1 MNRVILHSIIFYTLL
16 HFSRYMFPSK
26 INYRGKN
33 GRKILSQQYSTPIIL
48 SVHKY
53 SYEILRSQP
62 RECSMRF
69 YIFFSKQLYSRV
81 FVSGEN

>member
-16 HFSRYMFPSK
+16 HFSRYIFPSK

-33 GRKILSQQYSTPIIL
+33 GKKNSLQKYSTPILL
-48 SVHKY
+48 SEHKY
-53 SYEILRSQP
+53 SYKILRSQP

-69 YIFFSKQLYSRV
+69 YILPKQIYRV